1 MMICMLLIDRSA
13 VTKTQSHPGI
23 RQDVVPGTLSFDLTP
38 GTTDVDE
45 CTDLRVVGG
54 QLDART
60 RSWLPR
66 YVNLGLVW
74 SLP

>member
-1 MMICMLLIDRSA
+1 MICMLLIDRSA

-23 RQDVVPGTLSFDLTP
+23 HQDVVPGTMSRDVTP
-38 GTTDVDE
+38 RTTDVDE
-45 CTDLRVVGG
+45 YTDLRAVDG
-54 QLDART
+54 QLDVRT

-66 YVNLGLVW
+66 YVNLGVIW